1 MTNLDLQEALITEVK
16 EVLEHQS
23 IKRLDGETWK
33 DFNVYRQDKPY
44 KDDDEDE
51 AQENYI
57 IVMLDDEDT
66 DSEGRWIVTV
76 HMLISAYVPFNE
88 DTDHQGNMI
97 IANIMNQ
104 IDLHLCKKGIIAD
117 MYEME
122 PQRKKRFN
130 QECYQNYYECDY
142 ITKWKLPEIN
152 IEGIRDLV

>member
-1 MTNLDLQEALITEVK
+1 
-16 EVLEHQS
+16 
-23 IKRLDGETWK
+23 
-33 DFNVYRQDKPY
+33 
-44 KDDDEDE
+44 
-51 AQENYI
+51 
-57 IVMLDDEDT
+57 MLDDEDT
-66 DSEGRWIVTV
+66 DSEGRWVVTV
-76 HMLISAYVPFNE
+76 HMLISTYVPFNE

-122 PQRKKRFN
+122 PQRKKRFS